1 MSRDLYARAKSVFVR
16 AVDLPA
22 GARRAFVEQE
32 CRGDAALRAEVE
44 SLLAHHHTQTLI
56 ASLSTTA
63 PLRAAKTPASE
74 VRSLFRRA
82 ASAVVRLRPQ
92 GQMALG
98 ALAAMLLS
106 AAMGV
111 WVHSGTEATLRQI
124 LGEKLRGMLDADVA
138 AVDLWVQSKK
148 ARVREWA
155 SDRTLCDRVAE
166 LLRSQASDASQ
177 SGPASLQ
184 ARLDELAEAHPD
196 FILWDR
202 TQTVVADSSRQDDAV
217 ARSAT
222 PLGARLLSHVFHGET
237 VLCIER
243 PSQPLFRPG
252 QAPADAP
259 LLSIL
264 CPVEGDDDRIVAA
277 LMIRNIDRDGE
288 LDRILGYVHTG
299 ESGECYAFDREGIM
313 LTESRFNEQLVRI
326 GLIPPNAKARSATVV
341 SLRDPGADLT
351 AGYKPDRPFAV
362 CPLTSMAAH
371 AVAGEDG
378 IDLDG
383 YRDYRGVEVIG
394 AWKWLPKYEF
404 GMAIEIDRWEAYAP
418 LKYLDIAFGV
428 LLVVLGA
435 TLAAVAFSWLSI
447 ARLRREVSAA
457 RQLGQYTLEE
467 LIGEGGMGQVY
478 RARHLLLKRPT
489 AVKVLKPD
497 LSTPQML
504 ARFEREVQLSS
515 QLTHPNTIEIFDYG
529 RTPDDVFYYAMEYID
544 GLNLAQVVALTGP
557 LPAARVV
564 HILRQ
569 ICGSLREA
577 HALGLLHRDIKP
589 QNIMLCCRGGE
600 SDVVK
605 VLDFGLAKRVSSD
618 KTTGATSGTGL
629 VGTPLY
635 MSPERLLSPGTV
647 DARSDIYSVG
657 AVGFKLL
664 TGEDVFFADNESTI
678 LAQIVEGPIPRPS
691 EHAAIDVPREL
702 DDLIASCLSKR
713 SDDRPASAAHLLA
726 ALDAMSLSGRW
737 SQQEAF
743 EWWRTV
749 GGSAAAGPDAAEQL
763 AARAES
769 RVGEAGLDAAP
780 EPASLAPDGPDRR
793 DNGDQDER
801 QHDGILDGGGSF

>member
-1 MSRDLYARAKSVFVR
+1 VTSDFYARAKSVFVR

-22 GARRAFVEQE
+22 AARRAFVEQE
-32 CRGDAALRAEVE
+32 CRGDATLRAEVE

-56 ASLSTTA
+56 AALSTTA
-63 PLRAAKTPASE
+63 PLGAAKARAGDA
-74 VRSLFRRA
+74 RSLFRR
-82 ASAVVRLRPQ
+82 VTGMVLRLRPQ

-106 AAMGV
+106 GVMGV

-124 LGEKLRGMLDADVA
+124 LKEKLRGMLDADVA

-166 LLRSQASDASQ
+166 LVQPQASGAGEKRQ
-177 SGPASLQ
+177 AALQ
-184 ARLDELAEAHPD
+184 ARLDELSQAHPD
-196 FILWDR
+196 FVVCDR
-202 TQTVVADSSRQDDAV
+202 TQTIVADSSPQAAAGRT
-217 ARSAT
+217 AT
-222 PLGARLLSHVFHGET
+222 PLGAKLLSHVFHGET

-252 QAPADAP
+252 EAPADVP

-264 CPVEGDDDRIVAA
+264 CPVAGEDGIVAA

-299 ESGECYAFDREGIM
+299 ETGECYAFDREGIM
-313 LTESRFNEQLVRI
+313 LTESRFNDQLVQI
-326 GLIPPNAKARSATVV
+326 GLIPPNAKGRSATVV
-341 SLRDPGADLT
+341 ALRDPGRNLT
-351 AGYKPDRPFAV
+351 AGYKLAQPLAV
-362 CPLTSMAAH
+362 RPLTNMAAH

-378 IDLDG
+378 VDLDG

-394 AWKWLPKYEF
+394 AWRWLPKYEF

-418 LKYLDIAFGV
+418 LKYLDIAIGV
-428 LLVVLGA
+428 LLVLLSA
-435 TLAAVAFSWLSI
+435 TLAAVVLSWLSI
-447 ARLRREVSAA
+447 VRLRREVSAA

-478 RARHLLLKRPT
+478 RARHSLLKRPT

-515 QLTHPNTIEIFDYG
+515 QLAHPNTIEIYDYG

-544 GLNLAQVVALTGP
+544 GLNLSQVVALAGP
-557 LPAARVV
+557 LPPARVV

-600 SDVVK
+600 ADVVK
-605 VLDFGLAKRVSSD
+605 VLDFGLAKRLSTD
-618 KTTGATSGTGL
+618 GATGGTSGTGL

-635 MSPERLLSPGTV
+635 MSPERLLSPGAV
-647 DARSDIYSVG
+647 DARSDLYSVG

-664 TGEDVFFADNESTI
+664 TGEDVFFADNESSI
-678 LAQIVEGPIPRPS
+678 LAQIVEGPTARPS
-691 EHAAIDVPREL
+691 ERAAGVPREL
-702 DDLIASCLSKR
+702 DDLIVACLSKR
-713 SDDRPASAAHLLA
+713 VEDRPPSAANLLA
-726 ALDAMSLSGRW
+726 TLDAMSENGRW

-743 EWWRTV
+743 EWWQTV
-749 GGSAAAGPDAAEQL
+749 GGSAQGI
-763 AARAES
+763 ES
-769 RVGEAGLDAAP
+769 IG
-780 EPASLAPDGPDRR
+780 AS
-793 DNGDQDER
+793 
-801 QHDGILDGGGSF
+801 S